1 MLLNKKARK
10 ETIMKAIYVSPV
22 TEILYTE
29 ISPVMA
35 NRSPTLSTEYD
46 NTVRNS
52 STGTDSKGVGNG
64 GDDPQDGNNDLDAAK
79 RNWNCWDIE

>member
-1 MLLNKKARK
+1 MKAR
-10 ETIMKAIYVSPV
+10 YVSPV

-35 NRSPTLSTEYD
+35 NRSPTLSTE
-46 NTVRNS
+46 NTTLHHSDTQTNE
-52 STGTDSKGVGNG
+52 TGPGIYGNEERS
-64 GDDPQDGNNDLDAAK
+64 GDDDITDAAK